1 MPEEVGAWVLSLAWG
16 HILAERVMLQEE
28 QVVGQTDRTL
38 DLMAYRV
45 DHLVRVVRLNTKVHV
60 MEVPKLILVDFELRI
75 HMLDLLDDILDMGLG

>member
-1 MPEEVGAWVLSLAWG
+1 
-16 HILAERVMLQEE
+16 MLQEE